1 MILDPETG
9 EVRHFSK
16 HFICPD
22 SGISFPEPA
31 PHTFSFNSPAGDNAV
46 FTVLEAVARK
56 YGFSLFDPIK
66 DIPQETMNIILNG
79 SEDLIRV
86 DARGGL
92 SEMIT
97 FPGLLSRFEGD
108 GEEDDS
114 VAGRYSSEV
123 VCPECHGKRLRKDS
137 LCFKIG
143 GLDIAE
149 GAV

>member
-1 MILDPETG
+1 
-9 EVRHFSK
+9 
-16 HFICPD
+16 
-22 SGISFPEPA
+22 
-31 PHTFSFNSPAGDNAV
+31 
-46 FTVLEAVARK
+46 
-56 YGFSLFDPIK
+56 
-66 DIPQETMNIILNG
+66 MNIILNG

-86 DARGGL
+86 DTRGGL

-114 VAGRYSSEV
+114 VASRYSSEV

-149 GAV
+149 VSDMDVSVLYDWVGGLKDKLDPRGQAVAADIVKELRERIGFLVWPPRSAPGWSMCCTSSTSPASGCISRTI